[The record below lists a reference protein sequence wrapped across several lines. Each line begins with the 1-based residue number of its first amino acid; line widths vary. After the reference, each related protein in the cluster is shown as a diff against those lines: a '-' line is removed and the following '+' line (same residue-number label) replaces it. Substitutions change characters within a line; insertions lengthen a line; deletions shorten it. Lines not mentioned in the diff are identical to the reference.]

1 MKKRIHTTEVHERIK
16 LKPSY
21 LLAIAVSSLIVLSL
35 IVGSFRQSLFI
46 KSRDRVNVLFYN
58 RQVNLFSIG
67 KDDNINYL
75 VQFYPDIKVPVPG
88 GYGIYRIGALG
99 KMVLLEKKPELLKKT
114 FAGVTSS
121 FIDIYFYSGEDT
133 IYYGDA
139 KSVDK
144 EMHVGFKDIFLSRS
158 NANLFDRLF
167 IYFLL
172 SNKRQDQSTVIDE
185 FPTETK
191 ENDTIL
197 SVDGFAK
204 KYIGYFYRRTYREEK
219 KNIQIL
225 YNSKYT
231 SALHISSILEGS
243 GIRVSDLTELDN
255 PRKGSCEVA
264 ESGSGHSI
272 TATDLSQYFGC
283 TLKKGD
289 TGIYDIILTLGNL
302 ENDLE
307 VR

>member
-1 MKKRIHTTEVHERIK
+1 MKKRIRSTEINENIK

-21 LLAIAVSSLIVLSL
+21 VLAIGVSALIILSL
-35 IVGSFRQSLFI
+35 VINSYRKSLFI
-46 KSRDRVNVLFYN
+46 RSRDRVNVLFYN
-58 RQVNLFSIG
+58 KQVNLFSIG
-67 KDDNINYL
+67 KEDNINYL

-88 GYGIYRIGALG
+88 GYGRYRIGALG

-114 FAGVTSS
+114 FAGITSS

-139 KSVDK
+139 TSVDK
-144 EMHVGFKDIFLSRS
+144 QMHIGFKDIFFSHS

-172 SNKRQDQSTVIDE
+172 SHKRQDQSTVIDE
-185 FPTETK
+185 LPIEPQ
-191 ENDTIL
+191 ENDITL

-225 YNSKYT
+225 YNTKYN

-243 GIRVSDLTELDN
+243 GIRVSDLTEIPN
-255 PRKGSCEVA
+255 RKKSVCEVT
-264 ESGSGHSI
+264 ESGSEYSI
-272 TATDLSQYFGC
+272 TAADISQYFGC
-283 TLKKGD
+283 MLKRGD
-289 TGIYDIILTLGNL
+289 TGIYDIILTLGTL
-302 ENDLE
+302 ESDLE
-307 VR
+307 VK

>member
-121 FIDIYFYSGEDT
+121 FIDIYFIRGK
-133 IYYGDA
+133 I
-139 KSVDK
+139 
-144 EMHVGFKDIFLSRS
+144 
-158 NANLFDRLF
+158 
-167 IYFLL
+167 
-172 SNKRQDQSTVIDE
+172 
-185 FPTETK
+185 P
-191 ENDTIL
+191 
-197 SVDGFAK
+197 
-204 KYIGYFYRRTYREEK
+204 
-219 KNIQIL
+219 
-225 YNSKYT
+225 
-231 SALHISSILEGS
+231 SIMAMQ
-243 GIRVSDLTELDN
+243 
-255 PRKGSCEVA
+255 KA
-264 ESGSGHSI
+264 
-272 TATDLSQYFGC
+272 
-283 TLKKGD
+283 
-289 TGIYDIILTLGNL
+289 
-302 ENDLE
+302 
-307 VR
+307 